1 MVARVKKT
9 LGAARAGH
17 GGALDPLADGLLVVA
32 VGRATRFLGFAL
44 SGKKA
49 YRAVIRFGVQT
60 ATDDAEGEVLR
71 RAAPPP
77 DLRGKIEALLPRYT
91 GTIEQRAPDYSA
103 LKYRGKKLYEYARAG
118 ERPPPKIRAVEIDSL
133 RLLAATDDSATM
145 QIECGGGVYIRA
157 LARDWGDALGCGA
170 HLAALTR
177 ERASGYRLSEAVD
190 FEEWAATENPAAALL
205 PPDSLVAHLPAC
217 RAADSDLTALAQGRT
232 IDAEKLRFD
241 ESSNLS
247 SDSESTARVY
257 SESNRFCGVI
267 KIENKSAR
275 SSRLLPQTA

>member
-17 GGALDPLADGLLVVA
+17 GGALDPLADGLLIVA
-32 VGRATRFLGFAL
+32 VGARDAVLGFAL

-133 RLLAATDDSATM
+133 RLLAAADDSATM

-190 FEEWAATENPAAALL
+190 FEEWAATENPAAAAFAAGFFDRASARL
-205 PPDSLVAHLPAC
+205 PRRGFGFDGARARANNRRGKTSFCGNPAFRFPTDCAHL
-217 RAADSDLTALAQGRT
+217 SG
-232 IDAEKLRFD
+232 
-241 ESSNLS
+241 
-247 SDSESTARVY
+247 
-257 SESNRFCGVI
+257 
-267 KIENKSAR
+267 
-275 SSRLLPQTA
+275 